1 MRYSKSDRVS
11 DHRKRLTTELIRR
24 VQADEDEAILEL
36 LSIFESKIRYFSRM
50 ELFDKFGTPVVV
62 YNEDYIRQLEDKL
75 VHAFKKM
82 RLPEKGKKHE
92 GGRRKCRKNR
102 K

>member
-1 MRYSKSDRVS
+1 MRYSKSDRDS

-50 ELFDKFGTPVVV
+50 DFLTNLGLPLSYTTKTILGSWRTSWC
-62 YNEDYIRQLEDKL
+62 
-75 VHAFKKM
+75 M
-82 RLPEKGKKHE
+82 RSK
-92 GGRRKCRKNR
+92 R
-102 K
+102 